1 MRMRIRVSRFLLG
14 LGEFIQTLPIV
25 IMKPDDLVV
34 FSRQSYAKP
43 GDVESWSE
51 DALVNAGLN
60 AEEHDL
66 LKTLTTQK
74 GNLLLLGVGGGR
86 EAIPM
91 AEMGFQV
98 TGVDYI
104 PAMVDRA
111 KENATRRGVEIDGFV
126 QEISKLD
133 VPEAV
138 FDVVWIS
145 KSMYSCIPTRA
156 RRVQMVQRIRS
167 ALKPGGEFVCQF
179 QIWAGQENR
188 SKAERLRQLIAA
200 SPIGNRTYED
210 GDKLWLNVEFVHVF
224 RSEDEVRTE
233 LEEGGLDIAHIK
245 FDESSIR
252 GAAVAIKTDTQT
264 SISKGKT

>member
-1 MRMRIRVSRFLLG
+1 MRIRFSRFLLR

-25 IMKPDDLVV
+25 IMKPDDLVE

-51 DALVNAGLN
+51 DSLVNAGLN

-66 LKTLTTQK
+66 LKRLSNTK
-74 GNLLLLGVGGGR
+74 GNLLLLGIGGGR

-91 AEMGFQV
+91 AKMGFQV

-104 PAMVDRA
+104 PAMVERA
-111 KENATRRGVEIDGFV
+111 KENAIRRGVKIEGLV
-126 QEISKLD
+126 QEISKLA
-133 VPEAV
+133 VPEAA

-145 KSMYSCIPTRA
+145 KFMYSCIPTRA
-156 RRVQMVQRIRS
+156 RRVQLVQRVCS

-179 QIWAGQENR
+179 QNWTGQDNTN
-188 SKAERLRQLIAA
+188 KAERLRRWIAA
-200 SPIGNRTYED
+200 SPIGNRAYED

-224 RSEDEVRTE
+224 GSEDEVRSE
-233 LEEGGLDIAHIK
+233 LEQGGLNISYVK
-245 FDESSIR
+245 FDPASIR
-252 GAAVAIKTDTQT
+252 GAVVAVKKNGYRK
-264 SISKGKT
+264 SN